1 MLHFSAAARKP
12 FYTYETY
19 NGNSF
24 QAWEETR
31 NDLVLN
37 FFKNV
42 DNRGKRTRAVLGRKF
57 IKHYAYLYEF
67 LWVSYRWKDDTNE
80 AVFVIS

>member
-1 MLHFSAAARKP
+1 M
-12 FYTYETY
+12 
-19 NGNSF
+19 
-24 QAWEETR
+24 
-31 NDLVLN
+31 LN